1 MTENSSKANETLN
14 DMVKGVIFDV
24 DGVLLDSM
32 KIWNNAGE
40 RYLKKQGITPE
51 PHLGDIMF
59 SMTLSEGAQYLI
71 DKYHV
76 SAPIEDVKKGIMAEV
91 EHFYFEEAKMKDGA
105 RELLDR
111 LKKAGVRMSV
121 ATSTDR
127 YCIEGAFSH
136 LGIMDY
142 FDIILTCSEVGKSKE
157 NPDIFFEAVSVM
169 KTPIEYTWLFEDG
182 LYSMKTAKREG
193 FRVVGVYDSVSEKDQ
208 EEIRRVADVYLTS
221 LDDFKLV

>member
-1 MTENSSKANETLN
+1 MKKSNEII
-14 DMVKGVIFDV
+14 KGAIFDV

-40 RYLKKQGITPE
+40 RYLMKQGIAPE

-59 SMTLSEGAQYLI
+59 SMTLSEGAEYLI
-71 DKYHV
+71 KRYGV
-76 SAPIEDVKKGIMAEV
+76 AAPFDDVKKGIMAEV
-91 EHFYFEEAKMKDGA
+91 EHFYFDEARMKDGA
-105 RELLDR
+105 LELLER
-111 LKKAGVRMSV
+111 LKAAGVRMSV

-127 YCIEGAFSH
+127 YCIEGAFDH

-142 FDIILTCSEVGKSKE
+142 FDVILTCSEVGKSKE
-157 NPDIFFEAVSVM
+157 NPDIFFEAVSAM

-193 FRVVGVYDSVSEKDQ
+193 FRIAGVYDSVSKKDQ
-208 EEIRRVADVYLTS
+208 EEIRKIADIYLTS
-221 LDDFKLV
+221 LKEFKLI